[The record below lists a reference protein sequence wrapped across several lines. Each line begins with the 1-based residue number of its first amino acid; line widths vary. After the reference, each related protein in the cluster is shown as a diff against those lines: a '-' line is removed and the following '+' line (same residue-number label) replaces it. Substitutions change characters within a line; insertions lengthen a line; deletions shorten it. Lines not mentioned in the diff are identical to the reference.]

1 MGNTDELRLDDQL
14 CFALYSA
21 TNEVIRAYRP
31 LLRRIGLTY
40 PQYLALMALWE
51 RDGLALSEL
60 AEQLHLP
67 VNGVLP
73 VIERLQAAGFIE
85 RRRSRRDRRVVIVE
99 LTSAGADLERDAFRA
114 QRQVVCQTGLD
125 PETLEAL
132 RNELQSLRER
142 VLKAQ
147 DVDSWDPA
155 SAKNRTDADSLG

>member
-1 MGNTDELRLDDQL
+1 MTSTDELRLDDQL

-51 RDGLALSEL
+51 RDGQALSEL

-73 VIERLQAAGFIE
+73 VVDRLQAAGFIE

-99 LTSAGADLERDAFRA
+99 LTNAGADLERDAFRA

-125 PETLEAL
+125 SAALDGL
-132 RNELQSLRER
+132 RNELTALRQRLTGAEER
-142 VLKAQ
+142 
-147 DVDSWDPA
+147 DSWDPA
-155 SAKNRTDADSLG
+155 SSKPQPNAESLG